1 MEKCRVFA
9 FAEQCKNKRRRGSGM
24 NPLCACERS
33 ESDTN
38 YAQPW
43 IPMTGSRRELVF
55 VFIQQFVKLGI
66 YPRRTL

>member
-1 MEKCRVFA
+1 MPSFT
-9 FAEQCKNKRRRGSGM
+9 FAEQCKNKRRREHLHCRARLDSGM

-55 VFIQQFVKLGI
+55 VII
-66 YPRRTL
+66 

>member
-1 MEKCRVFA
+1 MPSFT

-55 VFIQQFVKLGI
+55 VII
-66 YPRRTL
+66 